1 VRLGEEPTV
10 ERNPRF
16 DEYGYPIEPFTEI
29 VPGLFQ
35 ADSTCSP
42 HDLFAHGFDAV
53 FDLCGFDRV
62 GTEFGGY
69 VVHAIDDV
77 PWLSD
82 PEAIDDLAGQ
92 VAKLVRSGSKV
103 AVNCMS
109 GLNRSGLLVARTLI
123 ELGFTAPDAIELVRR
138 ARGPHALSN
147 RAFVRYLLIDCS
159 PRGLARRRAL

>member
-1 VRLGEEPTV
+1 MIGEEPAV
-10 ERNPRF
+10 DRSRRF
-16 DEYGYPIEPFTEI
+16 DEYGYPIESVTEI

-42 HDLFAHGFDAV
+42 HELFAQGFDAV
-53 FDLCGFDRV
+53 FDLSGIDRV

-82 PEAIDDLAGQ
+82 PAAIDDLAGQ
-92 VAKLVRSGSKV
+92 VAKLVGSGSRV

-123 ELGFTAPDAIELVRR
+123 ELGLTAPDAIELVRR

-159 PRGLARRRAL
+159 PRGLARRRAR